1 METRSEEA
9 RSGGVTIR
17 MIGFDGR
24 HQWRQEK
31 LFKLRAKPLQCEIYI
46 NSNGLLDAPEILA
59 DVGRIQNL
67 RFAHFLNYD
76 SLNSCAPHKN

>member
-1 METRSEEA
+1 
-9 RSGGVTIR
+9 

-24 HQWRQEK
+24 HQWRREK

-46 NSNGLLDAPEILA
+46 NLNRLLDTPEILA
-59 DVGRIQNL
+59 DIVRTENL
-67 RFAHFLNYD
+67 RFAHFLNCN